1 MNKLSVVMLEPSK
14 QAHPTLSDEYKK
26 FFSKS
31 GYETEITCV
40 CHEEELID
48 KLETTIVDVVISD
61 LFLKNE
67 DFAGLI
73 VVQSVKTNFPD
84 VFCIGNSGKNIGY
97 RQTTSKLPTF
107 DMFIDKF
114 GLIGNRKYY
123 IDAMVKE
130 FLAKFKRNTG
140 ICIDPN
146 SKLPDELKN
155 NNELHSLLSQVT
167 FVSHKQDTYINGRN
181 ILLTPLSGGKSGSH
195 VFKMIAKNPESNIS
209 SVPAVLK
216 ISKRK
221 YAEEELENYNRFVK
235 WILPYSWR
243 VDLLGVGFTKSYGAV
258 CHSFVLSG
266 REEFDSLTHF
276 ISYGKVDVVKNI
288 LSKIFNPDMRSW
300 YSEKLIQ
307 YENNINERY
316 LNKYFTKDSA
326 KDNSAKRFAKYCQ
339 EIFHGSVVTNTYVKV
354 FGHRYPLPMDCL
366 FGQPNGKYQSCI
378 CHGDMNSNNII
389 VAKNG
394 EIIFIDFQH
403 TGRGHVFEDFITME
417 SSIRLFFCNSADNR
431 EKVQWKDIF
440 KWEER
445 ITSVSDNK
453 TLSPLYQI
461 IADIRS
467 RAQKN
472 FPEENFRNYYYGVAA
487 INCKLLRLPNL
498 SDEQKGYLLS
508 GILKALDKLEKSK
521 ITI

>member
-1 MNKLSVVMLEPSK
+1 MNKLSVVILEPSEEH
-14 QAHPTLSDEYKK
+14 HPQLSEYYKK
-26 FFSKS
+26 FFSTS
-31 GYETEITCV
+31 GYTAEITCV
-40 CHEEELID
+40 CNEEKLIN

-61 LFLKNE
+61 LFLKSQ

-73 VVQSVKTNFPD
+73 VVQSVKTDFPD
-84 VFCIGNSGKNIGY
+84 VFCIGNSGRDVGY
-97 RQTTSKLPTF
+97 RDTTSKLPTF
-107 DMFIDKF
+107 DMFIDKG

-123 IDAMVKE
+123 IDVMIKE
-130 FLAKFKRNTG
+130 FLAKFKRNTD
-140 ICIDPN
+140 ICIDSN

-167 FVSHKQDTYINGRN
+167 FVSHKQDTHINGRN

-195 VFKMIAKNPESNIS
+195 VFKMIAKNPKSNIS

-216 ISKRK
+216 ISKRR

-276 ISYGKVDVVKNI
+276 ISHGKVDIVKNV
-288 LSKIFNPDMRSW
+288 LAKIFNPDTRSW
-300 YSEKLIQ
+300 YADELILC
-307 YENNINERY
+307 ENNINERY
-316 LNKYFTKDSA
+316 LNKYFKKDSA
-326 KDNSAKRFAKYCQ
+326 KDTSSQKFAIYCQ
-339 EIFHGSVVTNTYVKV
+339 EVFHGSVVTKTYVEV
-354 FGHRYPLPMDCL
+354 FGHRYLPPMDCL

-403 TGRGHVFEDFITME
+403 TGRGHVFEDFIAME
-417 SSIRLFFCNSADNR
+417 ASIRLFFCNSVDNR
-431 EKVQWKDIF
+431 KKVQWEDVF
-440 KWEER
+440 EWEEI
-445 ITSVSDNK
+445 ITSVSSNT
-453 TLSPLYQI
+453 TLPQSYQI

-467 RAQKN
+467 HAKDN
-472 FPEENFRNYYYGVAA
+472 FPKENFRNYYYGVAA
-487 INCKLLRLPNL
+487 INCRLLRIPNI

-508 GILKALDKLEKSK
+508 GILKALDKLEKSN
-521 ITI
+521 